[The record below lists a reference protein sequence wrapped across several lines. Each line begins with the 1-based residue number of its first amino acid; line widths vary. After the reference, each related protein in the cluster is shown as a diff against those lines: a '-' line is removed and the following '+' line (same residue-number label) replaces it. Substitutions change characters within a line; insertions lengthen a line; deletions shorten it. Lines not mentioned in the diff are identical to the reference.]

1 MITKI
6 TVDGFKSLAGFEIEL
21 GQVNVLIGANG
32 SGKTNILE
40 VIGVLGAAAR
50 GRVDDEALLR
60 RGVRL
65 SGPGRYQ
72 SRLAEV
78 TTEPTVTM
86 EVDWEGD
93 GDSASYRVVLEPPAN
108 GKVWRYAEER
118 GSGNGKPVLDRADA
132 ADGALD
138 PDAGWAALKRVEL
151 RPQSPA
157 WLLLGGLEEYSV
169 HAATTPA
176 LRGTVPD
183 LQQREPL
190 GLSGGGLAEAVWM
203 LRQFAAKVTNQLP
216 ETPPTLVEEVGK
228 VPHHIERVL
237 EDALGL
243 LDWASEVGVEE
254 RSSELIAAGV
264 PSGQLVLY
272 FGDRFMD
279 PKWRRLAAY
288 ECSEGALYVLL
299 AAVLAARVFDPW
311 LLAIDDFDHALN
323 PRLARALVEHF
334 CGWVIDNPLPRQVL
348 ITTHNPLIL
357 DGLDLTDD
365 RIRLF
370 AVDRTSKGRTVA
382 RRVVVDQKLMEKS
395 EGEWPLS
402 RLWVRGEIGGMP
414 RV

>member
-6 TVDGFKSLAGFEIEL
+6 TVDGFKSLADFEIEL

-40 VIGVLGAAAR
+40 AIGVLGAAAS
-50 GRVDDEALLR
+50 GRVDGRRLPE

-65 SGPGRYQ
+65 SGAGRYQ

-78 TTEPTVTM
+78 PTLTTITM
-86 EVDWEGD
+86 KAEWESGGKSAAYEV
-93 GDSASYRVVLEPPAN
+93 ALEPPAN
-108 GKVWRYAEER
+108 GNVWRYAEER
-118 GSGNGKPVLDRADA
+118 GSANGQPILDRAGA
-132 ADGALD
+132 PNGALD

-151 RPQSPA
+151 GQESAARE
-157 WLLLGGLEEYSV
+157 LLLWLDGY
-169 HAATTPA
+169 AIWAPNTPT
-176 LRGTVPD
+176 LRGIVQDP
-183 LQQREPL
+183 QQRHPL
-190 GLSGGGLAEAVWM
+190 GLSGGGLADAV
-203 LRQFAAKVTNQLP
+203 RH
-216 ETPPTLVEEVGK
+216 VESMSWEDAEPGEDYVADA
-228 VPHHIERVL
+228 L
-237 EDALGL
+237 SDALGL
-243 LDWASEVGVEE
+243 TDWALGLGADE
-254 RSSELIAAGV
+254 RSESLISPDV
-264 PSGQLVLY
+264 PSGRLVVTFL
-272 FGDRFMD
+272 DRFMAEGSRKL
-279 PKWRRLAAY
+279 PAY
-288 ECSEGALYVLL
+288 ECSEGALYVLAAAAL
-299 AAVLAARVFDPW
+299 AVSSPPPS

-323 PRLARALVEHF
+323 PRLARALVECF
-334 CGWVIDNPLPRQVL
+334 CEWVTKPAWGRPGRQVL